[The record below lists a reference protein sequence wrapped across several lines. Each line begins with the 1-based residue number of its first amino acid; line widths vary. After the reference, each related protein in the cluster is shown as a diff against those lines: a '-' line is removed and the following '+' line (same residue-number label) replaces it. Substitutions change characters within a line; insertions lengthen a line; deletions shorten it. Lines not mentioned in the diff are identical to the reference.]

1 MVRPSRAPGTS
12 YINLGE
18 FFRYFCLM
26 GIEQVRNRSERS
38 LRKGNGNPLQYSCLE
53 NHMDRGAWWATAH
66 GVAKGQTRLNMHM
79 LCSQNE

>member
-38 LRKGNGNPLQYSCLE
+38 LKREMATHSSILAWKISWTEEPGELQS
-53 NHMDRGAWWATAH
+53 MG
-66 GVAKGQTRLNMHM
+66 
-79 LCSQNE
+79 SQNSRT